1 MKKILLIILG
11 VTLFSCSTNEDETI
25 PTNQVNETSDFT
37 DALPLNN
44 GNYWTYDVEGTTS
57 TRDSLYISGDTI
69 IAPNTYKKFKN
80 KDNVA
85 TGFYCTSVNNN
96 GVRKSGGKLLL
107 SGDFSFGQG
116 TTLPVG
122 LDLNLVDFIIFKE
135 YATLGEV
142 LSEKTGSFVQDF
154 NGTPLTITY
163 TLKSVGGEN
172 FASYTSPNNDVYTN
186 VKSTKVIL
194 NLKVTTT
201 QVISGIPFTVTIL
214 QPQDVVM
221 STQYISKSIGVVY
234 TKTITTYNLDA
245 TVAGQLGIPA
255 NNTQTQEEFLDTYL
269 VN

>member
-1 MKKILLIILG
+1 MKKILFIALSFA
-11 VTLFSCSTNEDETI
+11 LFSCSNNVDDSPLT
-25 PTNQVNETSDFT
+25 NETSDFT
-37 DALPLNN
+37 NALPLNT
-44 GNYWTYDVEGTTS
+44 GNYWTYDVEGTAT

-96 GVRKSGGKLLL
+96 GVRKSGGTLLL

-116 TTLPVG
+116 QALPVG

-135 YATLGEV
+135 YAANGEI
-142 LSEKTGSFVQDF
+142 LSEKTGTFQQDF
-154 NGTPLTITY
+154 NGTPLTVEY
-163 TLKSVGGEN
+163 KLKSVGGEN
-172 FASYTSPNNDVYTN
+172 FPNYTSPNSDVYTN

-201 QVISGIPFTVTIL
+201 QVIAGFPVTITIL
-214 QPQDVVM
+214 QPQDVIT
-221 STQYISKSIGVVY
+221 STQYLCKTIGVVY
-234 TKTITTYNLDA
+234 TNTLTTYNLDP
-245 TVAGQLGIPA
+245 TVATQLGIPA
-255 NNTQTQEEFLDTYL
+255 SDTQTQEEFLDTFV